1 MVVVPV
7 AVVQAAFEWKAKPAE
22 GAAVRVTVVSAPR
35 FVGLANASRAWTV
48 TAAEHPPAVT
58 VRGAV
63 VKARTLGAPGLM
75 VSVWVAEES
84 PPDDPVMVGVPAA
97 VPLK

>member
-7 AVVQAAFEWKAKPAE
+7 AAVQVEFEWKAKPVE
-22 GAAVRVTVVSAPR
+22 GVAVSVTAVSPAR

-48 TAAEHPPAVT
+48 TAAEQLPAVI

-84 PPDDPVMVGVPAA
+84 PLDDPVMVGVPAA
-97 VPLK
+97 VPL